1 MVSLL
6 TTFLSLLLLLLQ
18 IVVASDSLQFKVSSA
33 EVGIIHGKVS
43 KGLGQPPG

>member
-18 IVVASDSLQFKVSSA
+18 IVVALDGLQFKVSS
-33 EVGIIHGKVS
+33 
-43 KGLGQPPG
+43 GLGQPSGYGK